1 MNKNIILAPV
11 VALLLTTTLSGAA
24 PAEPPTL
31 ADLERAIL
39 SYKKERDVA
48 LAEHWAASTR
58 DIARPVN
65 NGSLDLLPQAAIQDI
80 EDAQEELAEIRAAPP
95 KPVNLFRVTDKACD
109 PRTGQTAGFVCHVD
123 VTFYKHVHVDV
134 CDALIDEVVD
144 TRVDEIDIPAPAG
157 NPTWRT
163 LLDLTDWDPWG
174 PWLYDHIAVWADR
187 DAHGNWFVRPLIE
200 SLPGPTEEEFG
211 AAYNEWVDL
220 SGVDLS
226 GIPLI
231 YVCLAQCKLAWPH

>member
-1 MNKNIILAPV
+1 MRNVDGSCATRILSRRPAESEQNIILAPV
-11 VALLLTTTLSGAA
+11 VAPLLTTTLSGAA

-48 LAEHWAASTR
+48 LAEHWATSTM
-58 DIARPVN
+58 DIMRLVN
-65 NGSLDLLPQAAIQDI
+65 NGSPDLLPQAAIHDI

-109 PRTGQTAGFVCHVD
+109 PRTGQAAGFVCHVE
-123 VTFYKHVHVDV
+123 VTFYKRVHVDV
-134 CDALIDEVVD
+134 YDALIDEVVD
-144 TRVDEIDIPAPAG
+144 TRVDEIDIPAQAG

-163 LLDLTDWDPWG
+163 LLGLTDWDPWG
-174 PWLYDHIAVWADR
+174 LRLYDHIAVWADR

-200 SLPGPTEEEFG
+200 SLPWSAEEEFG
-211 AAYNEWVDL
+211 AV
-220 SGVDLS
+220 
-226 GIPLI
+226 
-231 YVCLAQCKLAWPH
+231 